1 MATQIFVNLPVQSL
15 RRSVD
20 FFKALGFDF
29 DPQFSDDKGTCMI
42 VAENIFVMLLAR
54 DFFQSFT
61 PKDVADASKTTE
73 VLIAISRES
82 REAVDELVAKAVAAG
97 ATAPRK
103 AEDHGFMYQHGF
115 HDLDGHVWELLS
127 MDSQG

>member
-1 MATQIFVNLPVQSL
+1 MATQIFVNLPVRSL
-15 RRSVD
+15 RRSIE
-20 FFKALGFDF
+20 FFKALGFGF

-42 VAENIFVMLLAR
+42 VGENSFVMLLAR
-54 DFFQSFT
+54 DFFRSFT

-82 REAVDELVAKAVAAG
+82 REAVDELVARAVAAG
-97 ATAPRK
+97 ATAPRQ

-115 HDLDGHVWELLS
+115 HDLDGHVWELLW
-127 MDSQG
+127 MRPQG

>member
-15 RRSVD
+15 RRSID
-20 FFKALGFDF
+20 FFKALGFGF
-29 DPQFSDDKGTCMI
+29 DPQFTDDKGTCMI
-42 VAENIFVMLLAR
+42 VGENSFVMLLAR

-82 REAVDELVAKAVAAG
+82 REAVDELVARAVAAG
-97 ATAPRK
+97 ATAPRQ
-103 AEDHGFMYQHGF
+103 AQDHGFMYQHGF
-115 HDLDGHVWELLS
+115 HDLDGHVWELLW
-127 MDSQG
+127 MRPQG